1 MRERGHPPPFFP
13 PRYGLPA
20 VTCPVCHP
28 PTTNASLRTIVGRC
42 SRPVCLKRNRT
53 CNSNS
58 RLSDYRSA
66 WILIP
71 GLSAQSLCLAGCVV
85 FLCAGL

>member
-20 VTCPVCHP
+20 VPCPVCHP

-58 RLSDYRSA
+58 RLPECMDFDTWSFCPESMSGWMCGFFVCRA
-66 WILIP
+66 
-71 GLSAQSLCLAGCVV
+71 VT
-85 FLCAGL
+85 